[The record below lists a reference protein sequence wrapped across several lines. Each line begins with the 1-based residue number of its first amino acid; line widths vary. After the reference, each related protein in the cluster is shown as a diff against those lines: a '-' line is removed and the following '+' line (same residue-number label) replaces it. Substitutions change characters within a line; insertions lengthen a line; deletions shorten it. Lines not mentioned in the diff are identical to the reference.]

1 MMPGKSFKVK
11 MCDLTLTSTSK
22 QSAGSTKS
30 SRKISFFLFLEWKS
44 GKIMVTGTQLQI
56 VFLKYAWWYDLRKM
70 KKILVQV
77 GYCFFQEKNV
87 KSLKDTGIYFN
98 FTKKKNCLRILQ
110 EIRNQCVRR
119 SSRSSLSLQSIEFF
133 HSRLD
138 FYRVRG
144 LQYIYTQPSQGY
156 DEVMAFNFQNRKANV
171 ELHEL
176 LNFDYVQSLIGKKSV
191 ERYKKSL

>member
-98 FTKKKNCLRILQ
+98 FTKKKT
-110 EIRNQCVRR
+110 
-119 SSRSSLSLQSIEFF
+119 
-133 HSRLD
+133 
-138 FYRVRG
+138 
-144 LQYIYTQPSQGY
+144 IY
-156 DEVMAFNFQNRKANV
+156 
-171 ELHEL
+171 L
-176 LNFDYVQSLIGKKSV
+176 LI
-191 ERYKKSL
+191 